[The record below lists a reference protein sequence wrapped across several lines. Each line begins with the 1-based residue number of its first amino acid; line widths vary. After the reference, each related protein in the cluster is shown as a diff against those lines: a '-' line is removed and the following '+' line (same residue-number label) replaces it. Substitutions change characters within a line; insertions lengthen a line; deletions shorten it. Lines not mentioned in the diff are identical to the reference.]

1 MDVRPRARG
10 SLTFVFDWSGS
21 PMSSLPVSP
30 STGEPSLPEL
40 FETIYGRLKELSAL
54 FMRSQPMGHTLQPT
68 AVVNEAFIKLAER
81 NTGSFVSEEH
91 FFATAATVLR
101 SVLVDHARRRRSK
114 KRGAGKRGA
123 SMDIFEPA
131 DRSSDV
137 SGLLELEDALQV
149 LAKVD
154 ARAARVAEL
163 RIYGAASMDH
173 VARLLGTS
181 VPTVERDWRFAR
193 AFLEKQY
200 GVTAKERV
208 SS

>member
-1 MDVRPRARG
+1 
-10 SLTFVFDWSGS
+10 
-21 PMSSLPVSP
+21 MSSRPVSP
-30 STGEPSLPEL
+30 SSGEPTLPEL
-40 FETIYGRLKELSAL
+40 FETIYGRLKELSSM

-68 AVVNEAFIKLAER
+68 AVVNEAFIKLSER
-81 NTGSFVSEEH
+81 DAGSFVSEEH
-91 FFATAATVLR
+91 FFATAAIVLR

-123 SMDIFEPA
+123 SMDTFDPA
-131 DRSSDV
+131 GRSSDV
-137 SGLLELEDALQV
+137 SGLLELEDALQA

-163 RIYGAASMDH
+163 RIYGAASMDY

-181 VPTVERDWRFAR
+181 VPTAERDWRFAR
-193 AFLEKQY
+193 AFLKKQY
-200 GVTAKERV
+200 GVTARERA

>member
-1 MDVRPRARG
+1 MR
-10 SLTFVFDWSGS
+10 
-21 PMSSLPVSP
+21 SLPVSP
-30 STGEPSLPEL
+30 PAGEPSLPEL
-40 FETIYGRLKELSAL
+40 FEAIYGRLKELSSM

-81 NTGSFVSEEH
+81 DAGSFVSEEH

-101 SVLVDHARRRRSK
+101 SVLVDHARRRSSK

-123 SMDIFEPA
+123 SMGIFDFDPA

-137 SGLLELEDALQV
+137 TGLLELEDALQA
-149 LAKVD
+149 LAEID
-154 ARAARVAEL
+154 ARAAHVAEL
-163 RIYGAASMDH
+163 RIYGAVSLDH
-173 VARLLGTS
+173 LARLLGTS

-200 GVTAKERV
+200 GVTAKGRR

>member
-1 MDVRPRARG
+1 
-10 SLTFVFDWSGS
+10 
-21 PMSSLPVSP
+21 MSSLPVSP

-123 SMDIFEPA
+123 SMDILDPA

-200 GVTAKERV
+200 GVTAKERA